1 MTTPNSVLSDPPPSE
16 SLTGLHNGSN
26 GDGTATAP
34 AVHIQNLNH
43 RFGQGELS
51 QQVLFNIDLKIN
63 PGELVILT
71 GPSGCG
77 KTTLLTLVG
86 ALRAVQ
92 EGSVRV
98 LGREMRGLNQR
109 ALIDARRDIGFIFQA
124 HNLLEAL
131 SAGENVAL
139 ALDLK
144 SHTPDSLHEHAAR
157 LLAIFQDGAEGANPL
172 NGVAHET
179 QAAGR
184 ALVTGLLTHLQL
196 GARVNHKPTQMSGG
210 QKQRVA
216 IARALANHPRL
227 ILADEPTAALDKVA
241 SFIVLDMLTRLTQHG
256 STILVVTHD
265 NRIMDQGSRV
275 VTMKDGRIASNIEV
289 DATVRICIFLQKVPI
304 FAKLT
309 PSHLVDL
316 AKEVGTEVHPAG
328 ATIIRQG
335 ESGDKFYM
343 IKEGKVEVFVEQG
356 GPPQLVNTLDSGQFF
371 GEVALLEDQP
381 RNATVTAKGQVELY
395 TLSKREFQRAQA
407 TFEPVREELMKVF
420 AHRYRGD

>member
-1 MTTPNSVLSDPPPSE
+1 MTTSNTAPSGPAPGG
-16 SLTGLHNGSN
+16 SPAGLHDGPN
-26 GDGTATAP
+26 GDHNAAAP
-34 AVHIQNLNH
+34 VVDIQNLDH

-51 QQVLFNIDLKIN
+51 QQVLFDINLKVN

-92 EGSVRV
+92 QGSLRV
-98 LGREMRGLNQR
+98 LGREMRGLDKR

-131 SAGENVAL
+131 SAAENVGL
-139 ALDLK
+139 ALELK
-144 SHTPDSLHEHAAR
+144 SHTPDSLYEHAAR
-157 LLAIFQDGAEGANPL
+157 LLAIFQEDEATANPL
-172 NGVAHET
+172 DGVPRESE
-179 QAAGR
+179 AAGR
-184 ALVTGLLTHLQL
+184 ALVTGLLTRLQL
-196 GARVNHKPTQMSGG
+196 GARVNHKPTQLSGG

-241 SFIVLDMLTRLTQHG
+241 SSIVLDMLKRLTQHG

-265 NRIMDQGSRV
+265 NRIMDQGTRIV
-275 VTMKDGRIASNIEV
+275 NMKEGRIASNIEV
-289 DATVRICIFLQKVPI
+289 DETVRVCIFLQRVPL
-304 FAKLT
+304 FSKLT

-316 AKEVGTEVHPAG
+316 AEQVGTEVHPAG
-328 ATIIRQG
+328 ATIIHQG
-335 ESGDKFYM
+335 ERGDKFYL
-343 IKEGKVEVFVEQG
+343 IKEGKVEVFVEHD
-356 GPPQLVNTLDSGQFF
+356 GPRHLVNTLDAGQYF

-381 RNATVTAKGQVELY
+381 RNATVTAKGHLELY
-395 TLSKREFQRAQA
+395 TLSKSEFQRVQT

-420 AHRYRGD
+420 AQRYRSD